1 MDLPSINN
9 VSESDS
15 RRREYRTTREE
26 MATVTRPDENSE
38 ARPCRACR
46 GRGFKL
52 KSSRRSLLIDA
63 DGEEAEPSEERKC
76 LDCLGDG
83 QGEGSGR

>member
-1 MDLPSINN
+1 M
-9 VSESDS
+9 
-15 RRREYRTTREE
+15 TREE

-38 ARPCRACR
+38 ARPCPACR
-46 GRGFKL
+46 GRGYKL
-52 KSSRRSLLIDA
+52 TSPRRALLIDTG
-63 DGEEAEPSEERKC
+63 GEEAEHSEERRC